1 MLISTLGKMDRGVG
15 EVAKAVTV
23 PKDLILD
30 SWWPLEGVAM
40 VALVCSPSAWG
51 VETGGS
57 PACTSQ
63 SVQSNW

>member
-15 EVAKAVTV
+15 EVAKSATV

-51 VETGGS
+51 VEMGGS